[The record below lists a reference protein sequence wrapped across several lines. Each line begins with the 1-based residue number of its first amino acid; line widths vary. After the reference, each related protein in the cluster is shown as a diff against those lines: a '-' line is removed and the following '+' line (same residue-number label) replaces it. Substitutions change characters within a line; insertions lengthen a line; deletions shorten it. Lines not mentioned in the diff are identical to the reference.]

1 MYLVCVMHECIGIST
16 FSPHVRV
23 FDECIVFPPL
33 VAELIDPG
41 IDFEEP
47 IDIFALGFQE
57 MVDLNASNIVSARS
71 V

>member
-1 MYLVCVMHECIGIST
+1 MYLVCVMHECIGSST
-16 FSPHVRV
+16 FSHVRV
-23 FDECIVFPPL
+23 FDECIVFPL
-33 VAELIDPG
+33 IAELIDPG